1 MKPSTDINTIFAYA
15 KDTPIP
21 AKDQPTEEDINKG
34 VSPLDPLPAQWWN
47 YYWNIITTNYSKV
60 ASYTMS
66 LGNEIVNLLKAAN
79 MKPSA
84 TTQDQVLQAV
94 RYLSRVIATT
104 DVPGAVKSSSAS
116 GNVSVNPTTGIM
128 TANGMGDTA
137 NLNTSLKTTLVDAI
151 NEVITKLSQQNTD
164 LRNYIDEKQLKIRI
178 GAPTNPQPGDIWL
191 EEA

>member
-1 MKPSTDINTIFAYA
+1 MKPSTDINIIFAYA

-21 AKDQPTEEDINKG
+21 AGDQPTEEDINKG

-79 MKPSA
+79 MKPSE
-84 TTQDQVLQAV
+84 TEQDQVLRAV
-94 RYLSRVIATT
+94 RYLSRVIATS
-104 DVPGAVKSSSAS
+104 DVPGAVKSSSDS
-116 GNVSVNPTTGIM
+116 GNVSVNPGTGIM

-164 LRNYIDEKQLKIRI
+164 LRSYIDEKQLKIRI